1 VCRTPRSAVLLIA
14 VVTWFAT
21 AHALAQAPAS
31 TPPAAPGLTRD
42 EMRQFLLTAKVTRSR
57 DIGKGVTRPLRLTLT
72 DGTLTHDA
80 AFQSVDEVSRF
91 ENLRGTGGVGA
102 ELNLVD
108 AYRYNLAAESLAVAL
123 GLEEMVPV
131 HVERRWNGR
140 IGALSWWVDTM
151 MDEAERRQKGVQP
164 PNADAWNRQMYRM
177 RVFAALV
184 RDTDRNLGNVLVT
197 PDWRIVMIDFTRAFR
212 IQPLLGDTAALPRC
226 DRALLT
232 RMQGL
237 TAEGVKQ
244 IVMEQLTPSE
254 INSVIKRRDLLV
266 THFQQLALKRGEAA
280 VFY

>member
-1 VCRTPRSAVLLIA
+1 MCRTPRSAVLLIA
-14 VVTWFAT
+14 LATWFAT
-21 AHALAQAPAS
+21 AHTLAQAPANS
-31 TPPAAPGLTRD
+31 PPSGPELTRD
-42 EMRQFLLTAKVTRSR
+42 EMRQFLLTAKVTKSR

-72 DGTLTHDA
+72 NGTLTHDG
-80 AFQSVDEVSRF
+80 AFQSVDEVGRF

-102 ELNLVD
+102 ELSMVD

-123 GLEEMVPV
+123 GLQDMVPV

-140 IGALSWWVDTM
+140 VGALSWWVDTL
-151 MDEAERRQKGVQP
+151 MDEAERRQKGVEP

-184 RDTDRNLGNVLVT
+184 RDTDRNLGNVLIT

-212 IQPLLGDTAALPRC
+212 IQPLLGDTASLPRC
-226 DRALLT
+226 DRAMLT

-237 TAEGVKQ
+237 TADGVKQ
-244 IVMEQLTPSE
+244 IVKEQLTPAE
-254 INSVIKRRDLLV
+254 IESVLKRRDLLV